1 MRSTVHGVWLRRA
14 VALSGKT
21 AVSNGQKP
29 LLTVAAVT
37 EVNYPRLR
45 CIRAWGGAPSLFG
58 SRPQIV
64 HLKKDQERRS
74 SPSRAT
80 LDHTPSL
87 RALSR
92 DHAVCSAPSWPFR
105 DLCRPCERTRLVW
118 QHIARTLRAW
128 HAAYHPALL
137 ARVPL
142 ALCSRESIDKL
153 CSVQAQLRSAR
164 QQRNCF
170 CRTQNNTVSTARQQ
184 PPRLHCGE

>member
-1 MRSTVHGVWLRRA
+1 MLPKGDPF
-14 VALSGKT
+14 SGK
-21 AVSNGQKP
+21 AAQAGVSNGQKP

-87 RALSR
+87 RSLARS
-92 DHAVCSAPSWPFR
+92 CSLIVSFLAIPRFVP
-105 DLCRPCERTRLVW
+105 
-118 QHIARTLRAW
+118 TLRAHTACLAAHCT
-128 HAAYHPALL
+128 HAACMACHIAPALL
-137 ARVPL
+137 VPRCRSRKARERAGANS
-142 ALCSRESIDKL
+142 ALQGAALQRID
-153 CSVQAQLRSAR
+153 RS
-164 QQRNCF
+164 
-170 CRTQNNTVSTARQQ
+170 
-184 PPRLHCGE
+184 